1 MMNKLEANKVLAVIL
16 FNGLKEK
23 MEQLE
28 HSVNCRTYRVSCYYD
43 DDYTVTFITPN
54 IHVRH
59 EGDYV
64 GSITNTKCTLEN
76 DNLDNAELIVD
87 ALLAVSQVFVGDT
100 EFTVSA
106 DTHNETGD
114 KFMVLDVNNTFDV
127 VEKLDALHDLL
138 INGITEINL

>member
-28 HSVNCRTYRVSCYYD
+28 HSVNCRTYRVGCYYD

-54 IHVRH
+54 IYVRH

-64 GSITNTKCTLEN
+64 GSVSNTKCTLEN
-76 DNLDNAELIVD
+76 DDLDNSELIVD

-100 EFTVSA
+100 GFTVSA
-106 DTHNETGD
+106 DTDNETGN
-114 KFMVLDVNNTFDV
+114 KFMVLNIINTFDE
-127 VEKLDALHDLL
+127 VEKIDALHDLL
-138 INGITEINL
+138 IKGITDINF

>member
-23 MEQLE
+23 MEQLG

-59 EGDYV
+59 EGVCV

-106 DTHNETGD
+106 ETHTETGD
-114 KFMVLDVNNTFDV
+114 KFMVLDVNTFDV

>member
-54 IHVRH
+54 IHVRY

-127 VEKLDALHDLL
+127 VEKLDTLHDLL